1 MGGSPRAPLTPL
13 NRSLPIS
20 LRTFFN
26 VSVMMPI
33 VRGYTSRCGAYVIE
47 TFSTLFQGDEIA
59 CEGASCGYGTPRR

>member
-1 MGGSPRAPLTPL
+1 
-13 NRSLPIS
+13 
-20 LRTFFN
+20 
-26 VSVMMPI
+26 MMPI